1 MKRTFLLSI
10 LAGVSAALLPLA
22 ATCQVSPTSRTH
34 STDEADK
41 TYKSVVYGG
50 FAYSS
55 LNQVN
60 ESRYALGGVNVSVTR
75 DFGKYFGVTA
85 EGDYFKYA
93 LGSGSPGNPG
103 KPSIESVFGGPEL
116 HANLYGKFNGFFHV
130 LLGGE
135 HTAGESETPNI
146 SFAGGPGG
154 GLEYNLSPRLAL
166 RASGDYIG
174 ASFSLTGNS
183 AELGNSPH
191 RSWNSRASIGAV
203 YRF

>member
-1 MKRTFLLSI
+1 MKRMFLLSI

-22 ATCQVSPTSRTH
+22 ATCQVSTTSRTH

-41 TYKSVVYGG
+41 TYKYVVYGG

-60 ESRYALGGVNVSVTR
+60 ESRYALGGINVSVTR
-75 DFGKYFGVTA
+75 NFGRYFGVTA
-85 EGDYFKYA
+85 EGDYFKYS
-93 LGSGSPGNPG
+93 LGSGGTPNPGNP
-103 KPSIESVFGGPEL
+103 SITSVLFGPEI
-116 HANLYGKFNGFFHV
+116 HANVYGKFNGFAHG

-135 HTAGESETPNI
+135 HTGGNNQTPNI

-154 GLEYNLSPRLAL
+154 GIEYNLSPRLAL
-166 RASGDYIG
+166 RVSGYYIG
-174 ASFSLTGNS
+174 ASFSLTNNNP
-183 AELGNSPH
+183 ELANSPH
-191 RSWNSRASIGAV
+191 RTWDPRASIGAV

>member
-1 MKRTFLLSI
+1 LKRTFLLSI

-22 ATCQVSPTSRTH
+22 ATCQVSTTSRTH

-41 TYKSVVYGG
+41 TYKYVVYGG
-50 FAYSS
+50 FAYSA

-60 ESRYALGGVNVSVTR
+60 QSRYALGGINVSVTR
-75 DFGKYFGVTA
+75 NFGKYFGATA
-85 EGDYFKYA
+85 EGDYFKFA
-93 LGSGSPGNPG
+93 LGSANPGNPG
-103 KPSIESVFGGPEL
+103 NPSVESVLFGPEI
-116 HANLYGKFNGFFHV
+116 HANVYGKFNGFVHV

-174 ASFSLTGNS
+174 ASFSLANNS
-183 AELGNSPH
+183 GELANSPH
-191 RSWNSRASIGAV
+191 RTWNPRASIGAV